1 MRGIVSRCI
10 AMLALAGVCF
20 AASPGAAQ
28 TEKRVALVIGNG
40 AYQQGPLAT
49 AANDVKAKGAAGPGR
64 KRLRSS

>member
-49 AANDVKAKGAAGPGR
+49 AANDAG
-64 KRLRSS
+64 LVAQTL